1 MTAVTGALGD
11 LNISPIGIG
20 AWAWGDRL
28 FWGYGRGRYT
38 DNDLEASFQAA
49 LMGGINWFDTAEIYG
64 SGRSEKLLGQFIRN
78 TNHTVMVATKF
89 FPYPYRLRRGALVKA
104 LRNSL
109 TRLGLHQVDLY
120 QIHWPAPPVAIRTWM
135 NALADVVESGL
146 AKAVGV
152 SNYNCVQ
159 TQLAHN
165 ILGERGVKLVSN
177 QVEYSLIQRRNEY
190 NGLLETCHELGITVI
205 AYSPLGMGMLT
216 GKYTPDNLPSGVRSL
231 RYRRRFLT
239 RVQPLVSLMR
249 EIGEHHGGR
258 TPAQVA
264 LNWVIFKGAV
274 PIPGAK
280 NAQQAEENSSSK
292 EWKLSVD
299 EVAELEQAASMV
311 L

>member
-280 NAQQAEENSSSK
+280 NAQQAEENSSSM